1 VSRGASFENFEP
13 DIIREY
19 ERLVKRGARRTSI
32 INYLAEAWGT
42 TPNDIR
48 RIVKEVNPDA

>member
-1 VSRGASFENFEP
+1 VNRGVSFENFEP

-19 ERLVKRGARRTSI
+19 ERLVKRGARQSSI
-32 INYLAEAWGT
+32 VNYLAEVWGT

-48 RIVKEVNPDA
+48 RIVKEVADNA

>member
-1 VSRGASFENFEP
+1 VNERLSRDIFNA

-19 ERLVKRGARRTSI
+19 EQLVKRGARQSSI
-32 INYLAEAWGT
+32 VNYLAEAWGT

-48 RIVKEVNPDA
+48 RIVKEVADNA